1 MSLLYSAFRSNLKTN
16 DGEKLW
22 YPRLFK
28 VGNTMGTLEI
38 GQEVAKR
45 SSMSPGDVLNVI
57 ETMQDIIQQNLLNSR
72 SVRLDRIGT
81 FTVTCRS
88 AGNGVSTEEDV
99 TSKQISN
106 LKIRFTPSFTRSAYN
121 GTTRA
126 MFEGVTFEKV
136 NKVKKGTKSE
146 DEQGGTN
153 PVGGNDDDDFVDPGA

>member
-1 MSLLYSAFRSNLKTN
+1 MTLLYSAFRSNLKNN
-16 DGEKLW
+16 DGDKLW
-22 YPRLFK
+22 HPRLFK
-28 VGNTMGTLEI
+28 IGETMGTLEI

-45 SSMSPGDVLNVI
+45 SSMAPGDVLNVI

-88 AGNGVSTEEDV
+88 TGNGVLKEEDV
-99 TSKQISN
+99 TSKQITD

-121 GTTRA
+121 GITRA

-136 NKVKKGTKSE
+136 KKVKAEGKSE
-146 DEQGGTN
+146 EEQGGTT
-153 PVGGNDDDDFVDPGA
+153 PGGGNDDYYVDPEA